1 MSLLRKSSP
10 ALKSGHIN
18 VSFEFFPP
26 KTGDMESQLFESVSR
41 LAPFAPEFVSVT
53 YGAGGSTKQ
62 PTLNTVDRI
71 HRETDLSAAAHLT
84 CVDAS
89 KDDIHAVVDEF
100 RAVGVRHFV
109 ALRGDPSGGIGTKF
123 TPHPQGYA
131 NSAELVA
138 GLKSIDDFEV
148 SVSAYPEKHPE
159 SPDFMTE
166 IDLLKRKVENGAT
179 RAITQFFFDNDA
191 YEKYVER
198 VRRAG
203 IYIPI
208 VPGILPIHNFKQVAR
223 FAGLCGASIPAWLSE
238 RFDGLEDDDAQT
250 RGMIAAAL
258 AADQVM
264 DLVDRGVR
272 DFHFYTMNRAQ
283 LVYAICH
290 LLGLRGQPRDS
301 GSVVAAA

>member
-10 ALKSGHIN
+10 ALNSGHIN

-109 ALRGDPSGGIGTKF
+109 ALRGDPSGG
-123 TPHPQGYA
+123 HRHEVLRA
-131 NSAELVA
+131 ASA
-138 GLKSIDDFEV
+138 GLSPDLGPGRRPEADRRLRGFT
-148 SVSAYPEKHPE
+148 VSAYPEKHPE
-159 SPDFMTE
+159 APSLSMTE
-166 IDLLKRKVENGAT
+166 IDALEEARSTMAARRGRSPSSSSTTTSISRNMSSKVRAGRHRNPDRAGHRAGPELQADWHGFARLTGASVPAMAGGPL
-179 RAITQFFFDNDA
+179 RGAGGG
-191 YEKYVER
+191 
-198 VRRAG
+198 RRAD
-203 IYIPI
+203 
-208 VPGILPIHNFKQVAR
+208 A
-223 FAGLCGASIPAWLSE
+223 PAWS
-238 RFDGLEDDDAQT
+238 RQPSGCRAGAGPDRPRRAPTCIST
-250 RGMIAAAL
+250 R
-258 AADQVM
+258 
-264 DLVDRGVR
+264 
-272 DFHFYTMNRAQ
+272 
-283 LVYAICH
+283 
-290 LLGLRGQPRDS
+290 
-301 GSVVAAA
+301 